1 MSRGGYREG
10 AGRPRGSS
18 NKCSIQQSQRLS
30 ELARAHTD
38 EALLTLVD
46 VARNGRTDAARV
58 SAANALLDRAYGKP
72 AIDEG
77 KEIVDLPPLVVQRA
91 ESSWRDFTAA
101 WKDFWEATFESHYV
115 WLS

>member
-10 AGRPRGSS
+10 AGRPLGSS
-18 NKCSIQQSQRLS
+18 NKCTTEQSQRLS
-30 ELARAHTD
+30 ELAKTYTE

-58 SAANALLDRAYGKP
+58 SAANALFDRAYGKP
-72 AIDEG
+72 AIDQG

-91 ESSWRDFTAA
+91 EPS
-101 WKDFWEATFESHYV
+101 
-115 WLS
+115 

>member
-1 MSRGGYREG
+1 MGRGGYREG
-10 AGRPRGSS
+10 AGRPLGSS
-18 NKCSIQQSQRLS
+18 NKCTTEQSQRLS
-30 ELARAHTD
+30 ELAKTYTE

-91 ESSWRDFTAA
+91 ESS
-101 WKDFWEATFESHYV
+101 
-115 WLS
+115 